1 MQKLRNKEIVVIA
14 RSLMLDARCPD
25 CSKKAQV
32 NDEMSEVKCS
42 HCGFHATYEEYL
54 EIMKDK
60 AASFADEFHMSSSSK
75 RPF

>member
-1 MQKLRNKEIVVIA
+1 MSHV
-14 RSLMLDARCPD
+14 LDAKCPK

-32 NDEMSEVKCS
+32 NDEMSQVDCS
-42 HCGFHATYEEYL
+42 HCGFRATYEEYL

-60 AASFADEFHMSSSSK
+60 AANMADEFHMSSNK